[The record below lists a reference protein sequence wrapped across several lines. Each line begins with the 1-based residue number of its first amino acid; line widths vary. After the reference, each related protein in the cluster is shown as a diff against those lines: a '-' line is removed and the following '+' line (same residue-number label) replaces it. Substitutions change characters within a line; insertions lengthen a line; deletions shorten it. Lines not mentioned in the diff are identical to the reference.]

1 MYHLIKVPSI
11 LTKIE
16 NYLYNDQLNDNSV
29 NSLIKL
35 LKEEWLKYELIFYE
49 LDFIILTII
58 IFIVSLVKQKFFINL
73 LRVRQ

>member
-1 MYHLIKVPSI
+1 MLQLNQNTVNKKNIFFFKNNHLIKVPSI

-29 NSLIKL
+29 NILIKF

-49 LDFIILTII
+49 LDFI
-58 IFIVSLVKQKFFINL
+58 K
-73 LRVRQ
+73 R